1 MQRALNMAEWK
12 DARLPEGRRKS
23 SFFMRFINFFY
34 LILIPVMSRALNHIF
49 FTWTF
54 AWGKK
59 ERCWREEVYC
69 RTFMSLFHFQQ
80 GSVSGDDT
88 TTAVLLTVREES
100 IVCYTWYWPISVAYR
115 VRCKV
120 CNDTKWIYFD
130 YFEYF
135 FVIMPCS
142 SSAIDWP
149 VIFPDSS
156 WLPLQLLTL
165 GFCCF
170 VVPLFKKR
178 SQHILILS
186 HWC

>member
-80 GSVSGDDT
+80 GSASGDDT
-88 TTAVLLTVREES
+88 TTAVLLTVLEES

-142 SSAIDWP
+142 SVLLLCYRLACDI
-149 VIFPDSS
+149 S
-156 WLPLQLLTL
+156 WLIVTPSSTSNSGFLL
-165 GFCCF
+165 FCC
-170 VVPLFKKR
+170 PLV
-178 SQHILILS
+178 
-186 HWC
+186 